1 MRKNSPRLLL
11 SAAIAV
17 LAVLLRL
24 QLASAAEPLHFAGA
38 ASELTISQISDRTV
52 RLQLSPL
59 DSKAQP
65 LSAASSTDLV
75 PFKSAEKFRTRHLSS
90 EKTVRAGDLRI
101 IIRPSP
107 LTISLHN
114 SSGRLVQQLTF
125 DTSENATNSISFNTA
140 APVLGLGE
148 GGPQFDRR
156 GSLFRMINGQLTLL
170 ATHGATIPVPF
181 LIGADGWAMFVQSPW
196 GEFDL
201 RDSAK
206 GRFVPRRESLGHE
219 PVDIFLIAADQPAD
233 ALAEYIRLTGHPVMP
248 PKWTM
253 GYIQS
258 HRTLAGPDEPLQ
270 IARTFREKQ
279 LPCDAL
285 IYLGTGYCTNGWN
298 TGHGSLE
305 FNPNAFPHPAEQINA
320 LHDLNFKLIF
330 HINHAPK
337 NLFGT
342 SFGSRRAEAEG
353 EGGSKTEDFSS
364 PLHIRN
370 YWARHRPDFAVGVD
384 GWWPDDGDEL
394 PIEARLARHRCYY
407 EGPLLDRPNI
417 RPWSLHRN
425 GYAGV
430 ARYGGWIWS
439 GDTQSRW
446 ATLAAHV
453 PVGLNYSLSLT
464 PFWGSDTGGFVA
476 TPELTGE
483 LYARWFQFSAFNP
496 IFRSHGRTWHLRLPW
511 GWNTGEYGPI
521 ETPGR
526 PDPSELRNDAVE
538 PICKKYLELRYRL
551 LPYNYTLM
559 REACDTGLPPMRALW
574 LQYPNDPEAVKLG
587 DEYLW
592 GRDLLIAPVVEKG
605 AASRRLYLPA
615 GDDWFD
621 FWTGKKVVSDTSS
634 SGSNNGGGGS
644 RHLGWLDRPVDLAT
658 MPIYVRAGA
667 IIPLDPVR
675 QFTAE
680 KVTAPTTLTIY
691 PGADGSFTLY
701 DDDGSTLDYQRNI
714 GATWTHFHWNDRTR
728 TLTIEPDTRSKS
740 KAPHPRL
747 FEIRLVNS
755 ASSQGVT
762 YAGKKISVVLK

>member
-1 MRKNSPRLLL
+1 MSRQSGSGRGGPF
-11 SAAIAV
+11 SGCWIAV
-17 LAVLLRL
+17 LLFLSPTL
-24 QLASAAEPLHFAGA
+24 QVEAAEPLQFGGA
-38 ASELTISQISDRTV
+38 PCELRISQVSEHTIH
-52 RLQLSPL
+52 LQLFPL
-59 DSKAQP
+59 DTNGQP
-65 LSAASSTDLV
+65 LPSLPSTDLV
-75 PFKSAEKFRTRHLSS
+75 PFKSAEKFRGRRLSS
-90 EKTVRAGDLRI
+90 EKSVRAGAFRI
-101 IIRPSP
+101 LVRSDP
-107 LTISLHN
+107 LSISLRT

-125 DTSENATNSISFNTA
+125 DTSNSGTNSVSFHTD
-140 APVLGLGE
+140 APVFGLGE

-181 LIGADGWAMFVQSPW
+181 LIGADGWAMFVHGPW

-201 RDSAK
+201 RAGK
-206 GRFVPRRESLGHE
+206 GRFIPRPESQGRE
-219 PVDIFLIAADQPAD
+219 PIDIFLIAAEEPPD
-233 ALAEYIRLTGHPVMP
+233 AVGEYIRLSGHPVLP

-258 HRTLAGPDEPLQ
+258 HRTLAGPEEPLQ
-270 IARTFREKQ
+270 IARTFREKH

-305 FNPNAFPHPAEQINA
+305 FNPNAFPHPAQQIEA
-320 LHDLNFKLIF
+320 LHELNFKVIL

-342 SFGSRRAEAEG
+342 TFQPQDNSSSFSVP
-353 EGGSKTEDFSS
+353 EDFSS

-370 YWARHRPDFAVGVD
+370 YWARHGEDFALGVD

-407 EGPLLDRPNI
+407 EGPLQDRPNI

-446 ATLAAHV
+446 ATLAAHI
-453 PVGLNYSLSLT
+453 PVGLNHSLSLT

-526 PDPSELRNDAVE
+526 PDPSELHNAAVE
-538 PICKKYLELRYRL
+538 PICKQYLELRYRL

-559 REACDTGLPPMRALW
+559 REACDTGVPPMRALW
-574 LQYPNDPEAVKLG
+574 LHYPNDPQAMKIS

-605 AASRRLYLPA
+605 ATSRHLYLPA
-615 GDDWFD
+615 SKWFD
-621 FWTGKKVVSDTSS
+621 WWTGKEF
-634 SGSNNGGGGS
+634 SGPA
-644 RHLGWLDRPVDLAT
+644 WIDQPVDLAT

-675 QFTAE
+675 QYTAE

-691 PGADGSFTLY
+691 PGADGFSTLY
-701 DDDGSTLDYQRNI
+701 DDDGSTLDYQKNI
-714 GATWTHFHWNDRTR
+714 ACWTHFRWSDRTG
-728 TLTIEPDTRSKS
+728 TLTIEPDKRSKS
-740 KAPHPRL
+740 WREKRN
-747 FEIRLVNS
+747 FEVKL
-755 ASSQGVT
+755 AGSSSGQTVV
-762 YAGKKISVVLK
+762 YAGTKMDVKMR